1 MLDFENDLLFLL
13 SDVARH
19 MRTYG
24 NQLARKHGMTFAQL
38 TILARLEGESELS
51 QNELAAIT
59 ELAPVTVARLVDRL
73 EELDLVKRCADPKDR
88 RMWRLRLTPVASSL
102 GRDIKALRAKLFLV
116 ATKGINAS
124 VLGTM
129 ARCLHQ
135 MKENVSSQLLAE
147 CGEAGIETAER
158 DCWRTLSNIEPQSKK
173 IVSG

>member
-1 MLDFENDLLFLL
+1 MLDFENDLLVLL

-19 MRTYG
+19 MRTYS
-24 NQLARKHGMTFAQL
+24 NQLARQHGVTFAQL

-51 QNELAAIT
+51 QSELAAMT
-59 ELAPVTVARLVDRL
+59 EFAPVTVARLVDRL
-73 EELDLVKRCADPKDR
+73 EELGLVERCADPKDR

-102 GRDIKALRAKLFLV
+102 ARHVKELRGQLFLV

-124 VLGTM
+124 VLGAT
-129 ARCLHQ
+129 ARCLQQ
-135 MKENVSSQLLAE
+135 MKENVGSQLLAE

-158 DCWRTLSNIEPQSKK
+158 DCCRTLSNIEPQSKK

>member
-1 MLDFENDLLFLL
+1 MLDFEDDLLILL

-24 NQLARKHGMTFAQL
+24 NQLAQQHGMTFAQL

-59 ELAPVTVARLVDRL
+59 ELAPMTVARLVDRL
-73 EELDLVKRCADPKDR
+73 EELGLVERCADPKDR

-102 GRDIKALRAKLFLV
+102 VRDTKALQAKLFLV
-116 ATKGINAS
+116 ATKGINSS

-129 ARCLHQ
+129 ARCLRQ
-135 MKENVSSQLLAE
+135 MNENVSSQLLAE
-147 CGEAGIETAER
+147 CA
-158 DCWRTLSNIEPQSKK
+158 
-173 IVSG
+173 

>member
-1 MLDFENDLLFLL
+1 MLDFENDLLVLL

-24 NQLARKHGMTFAQL
+24 NQLARQHGMTFAQL

-51 QNELAAIT
+51 QSELAAMT
-59 ELAPVTVARLVDRL
+59 EFAPVTVARLVDRL
-73 EELDLVKRCADPKDR
+73 EELGLVERCADPKDR
-88 RMWRLRLTPVASSL
+88 RMWRLRLTSVASSL
-102 GRDIKALRAKLFLV
+102 VRDVKALRAQLFLV
-116 ATKGINAS
+116 ATKGINAG
-124 VLGTM
+124 VLGAM
-129 ARCLHQ
+129 ARCLQQ

-147 CGEAGIETAER
+147 CGEADIQTAER

>member
-1 MLDFENDLLFLL
+1 MLDFENDLLVLL

-24 NQLARKHGMTFAQL
+24 NHLARKHGMTFAQL

-59 ELAPVTVARLVDRL
+59 ELASVTVDRL

-116 ATKGINAS
+116 ATKGINAKRS
-124 VLGTM
+124 WHDGALSAANEEKHEQPI
-129 ARCLHQ
+129 AR
-135 MKENVSSQLLAE
+135 
-147 CGEAGIETAER
+147 
-158 DCWRTLSNIEPQSKK
+158 
-173 IVSG
+173 

>member
-1 MLDFENDLLFLL
+1 MLDFENDLLVLL
-13 SDVARH
+13 SDAARH

-24 NQLARKHGMTFAQL
+24 NQLARQHGMTFAQL

-102 GRDIKALRAKLFLV
+102 ERDIKALRAKLFLV

-129 ARCLHQ
+129 ARCLRQ
-135 MKENVSSQLLAE
+135 MKENVSNQLLAE
-147 CGEAGIETAER
+147 CGEADVETAER
-158 DCWRTLSNIEPQSKK
+158 DCWRTLSDIQPQSKK